1 VTVRLRPATANEWDV
16 LLRGSPADYALAHT
30 FEFGRAIA
38 SAYSGYTFEPRLGEF
53 EDGTIVLWP
62 LVRLPGKL
70 WFLRRFEAMP
80 LSLNGLPVVARGEL
94 TSRHLSALISALGAD
109 SLELNSG
116 ALDNAPTAFPTGSW
130 EVRKAVTHVLDLRG
144 GWDAVWE
151 TRFSNKVRNQ
161 CRMAWKKGVAVR
173 VARGAADFESYYQI
187 YCDSTRRWGYIQP
200 PYPFA
205 LFQALAGISG
215 PGVELKLGLVDGQP
229 IAGIVLMHGCRSTL
243 YWSGAMLKEAAN
255 YSVNN
260 ALLEVAIREAC
271 ERGAVIFDFGAS
283 GELESVREFKERFGA
298 VATSYESLGLQS
310 RRHSLLVAA
319 ARCLRPFLPHNKGGA
334 QQGDDRKNS

>member
-1 VTVRLRPATANEWDV
+1 MTVRLRPATATEWDV

-38 SAYSGYTFEPRLGEF
+38 SAYPGYTFEPRLGEF

-62 LVRLPGKL
+62 LVRLHGKL

-94 TSRHLSALISALGAD
+94 TSRHLSALISALRAD

-116 ALDNAPTAFPTGSW
+116 ALDNAPTALPTGTW

-173 VARGAADFESYYQI
+173 VARGGGDFESYYQI
-187 YCDSTRRWGYIQP
+187 YCDSTRRWGYTHP
-200 PYPFA
+200 PYPVA

-229 IAGIVLMHGCRSTL
+229 IAGIMLMRGRRSTL
-243 YWSGAMLKEAAN
+243 YWSGAMLKEAAS

-260 ALLEVAIREAC
+260 ALVEVAVREAC
-271 ERGAVIFDFGAS
+271 ERGDALFDFGAS
-283 GELESVREFKERFGA
+283 GELDSVRLFKERFGA
-298 VATSYESLGLQS
+298 VATVYETLSLQS
-310 RRHSLLVAA
+310 NRHKLAVNAHHRLIS
-319 ARCLRPFLPHNKGGA
+319 FK
-334 QQGDDRKNS
+334 KNWLSKQ